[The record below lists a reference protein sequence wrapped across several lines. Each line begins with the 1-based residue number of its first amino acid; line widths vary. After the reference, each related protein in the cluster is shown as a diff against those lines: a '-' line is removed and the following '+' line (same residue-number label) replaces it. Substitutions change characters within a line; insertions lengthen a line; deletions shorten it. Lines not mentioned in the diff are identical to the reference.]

1 MYLYENP
8 MQAYFCGARSTGA
21 NIPTQGELGNYTLE
35 MFQEDHP
42 EFYQTKDEAG
52 EIKMVS
58 LVPPAMLQAF
68 LGQTNNSV
76 IPSRWASLWR
86 LAAGLYMAHFT
97 ALYLKTYQTESLSA
111 GQAAANATPMGLV
124 SSAKMG
130 DTSVSYDNS
139 AVTEGT
145 KEWGTW
151 NATVYGQQLI
161 TYARLIGMG
170 GTYVI

>member
-1 MYLYENP
+1 MEV
-8 MQAYFCGARSTGA
+8 
-21 NIPTQGELGNYTLE
+21 YTLE
-35 MFQEDHP
+35 MFHEDHP
-42 EFYQTKDEAG
+42 EFYKTQTDENG
-52 EIKMVS
+52 LTEMVS
-58 LVPPAMLQAF
+58 LLPASMLTAF
-68 LGQTNNSV
+68 LEQTNSSV
-76 IPSRWASLWR
+76 PSSRWSTLWR
-86 LAAGLYMAHFT
+86 LAAGLYMSHFA
-97 ALYLKTYQTESLSA
+97 ALYLKTYQEGSVNA
-111 GQAAANATPMGLV
+111 GQAAVLASPTGLV

-139 AVTEGT
+139 AITEGT